1 MDTAQAY
8 TQGNTQAGNRGP
20 IANLPLPNLS
30 GQANGVIGKS
40 STPPSSSSRKPS
52 RPVEDDMSVAPLPP
66 RPPSQHHN
74 PVEPPSPTES
84 ESSESQALERIAA
97 QSPPS
102 GAVFDWGLRTGR
114 AKRANVAAQVISS
127 RVPSGPTESSR
138 MRR

>member
-8 TQGNTQAGNRGP
+8 TQGNSQAANRGP

-40 STPPSSSSRKPS
+40 QIQDGPSSLEEEE
-52 RPVEDDMSVAPLPP
+52 EDDDEEALL
-66 RPPSQHHN
+66 
-74 PVEPPSPTES
+74 
-84 ESSESQALERIAA
+84 LERIAA

-102 GAVFDWGLRTGR
+102 GAIFDWGLRTGR

-127 RVPSGPTESSR
+127 RDRSVPTAS
-138 MRR
+138 